1 MLDPAEGEYARQR
14 KERDRDAAWSGKEKW
29 GSERE
34 HERQTKQR
42 ARDFDL
48 EDRLLATLVDK
59 WTSATSVHRH
69 DGDASQLSA
78 SSAHGLR
85 SDLRQLQETM
95 VVSTYERE
103 PRSGP
108 PYAAHLSLRGGG
120 GGGGGG
126 GLAGSALD
134 WEESSAG
141 GLEFRQLTSDW
152 PSVKGFGQ
160 REALREDGNE
170 AGEEEERRRGGGT
183 GVGGEG
189 CSNWMHAMTALKGA
203 SALADHME
211 IERQAREGRN
221 SSHELGDVGRS
232 VYRVTGRYNLS
243 PASRKHHRSRMLHVP
258 VAERF
263 DCGKPEAFLPID
275 THVTGRARPASA
287 SSAGGR
293 QAPGAGAGCMDRGG
307 GGGGG
312 RGGSGRQHVVTHVG
326 NDRVC
331 SVSKNVN
338 AECFDDYSPY
348 ATLSDAGV
356 LSRAHQK
363 RKHIQQQKM
372 QSQRD
377 RGGRH
382 CFIDEVQKQGTS
394 AREKPR
400 ASTWNGVKEFFDR
413 TSIEA
418 PRRLHHRDPPT
429 LELFPYV

>member
-1 MLDPAEGEYARQR
+1 M
-14 KERDRDAAWSGKEKW
+14 
-29 GSERE
+29 
-34 HERQTKQR
+34 
-42 ARDFDL
+42 
-48 EDRLLATLVDK
+48 
-59 WTSATSVHRH
+59 
-69 DGDASQLSA
+69 
-78 SSAHGLR
+78 
-85 SDLRQLQETM
+85 
-95 VVSTYERE
+95 
-103 PRSGP
+103 
-108 PYAAHLSLRGGG
+108 
-120 GGGGGG
+120 
-126 GLAGSALD
+126 
-134 WEESSAG
+134 SAG

-160 REALREDGNE
+160 RGALREDGDE
-170 AGEEEERRRGGGT
+170 VGGEEERRRGGG
-183 GVGGEG
+183 GGGEG
-189 CSNWMHAMTALKGA
+189 KSGSSWMHAMTALKGA
-203 SALADHME
+203 SALADHMS
-211 IERQAREGRN
+211 IERLAREGRT

-243 PASRKHHRSRMLHVP
+243 PASRKHYRSRLLHVP

-263 DCGKPEAFLPID
+263 DCGKPQAFRPLD

-287 SSAGGR
+287 SSAGGK
-293 QAPGAGAGCMDRGG
+293 QAPGARAGCMDRGG
-307 GGGGG
+307 GGGGVV
-312 RGGSGRQHVVTHVG
+312 GG
-326 NDRVC
+326 
-331 SVSKNVN
+331 VSKNI
-338 AECFDDYSPY
+338 CFDEYSPY
-348 ATLSDAGV
+348 ATLSDSGV

-400 ASTWNGVKEFFDR
+400 ASTWSGVKEFFDR